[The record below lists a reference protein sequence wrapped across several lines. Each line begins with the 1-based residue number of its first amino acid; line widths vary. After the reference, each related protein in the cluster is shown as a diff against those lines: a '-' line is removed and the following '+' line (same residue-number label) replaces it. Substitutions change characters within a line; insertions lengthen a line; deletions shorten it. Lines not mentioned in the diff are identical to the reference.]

1 MCTRLARGRH
11 RTHLLALPAATTT
24 MRTPSCRTLLA
35 IACFGVAADAL
46 PAQAV
51 IASAPRVDSLRT
63 RERVGTPDSSVAPT
77 PTVVPP
83 PRLFGLDVSGYVES
97 GFHVSNHANAGAIAG
112 RLYERSSNQFA
123 LNAVALTLD
132 RPIAPERL
140 GAGFRADVVV
150 GQNAAMLKSSG
161 FNLGPHAD
169 VYQLFTTVNIPT
181 ANGEGVQVRIGRM
194 ATFMGVE
201 VIETPLNPNL
211 SIGNEFIFVENFT
224 QTGVS
229 VEHRFNRFVDA
240 QFRVLNGWDQVQDL
254 NDRLSYMLRV
264 GFAPDAQT
272 SIAVEGFVGPE
283 QPNDNVAL
291 RTGAELLV
299 RRTVGR
305 LTTWLQG
312 DVGREQRN
320 AALPDST
327 RDATWWA
334 ASSWF
339 VLEAT
344 PSLGVALRADYL
356 HDRPAAPPAAAS
368 GPWGAPGH
376 GWSRAAATLNMR
388 HIPGILFRPE
398 VRYDWSNQAVF
409 ATHRQQMTVGLSAAY
424 LF

>member
-1 MCTRLARGRH
+1 
-11 RTHLLALPAATTT
+11 
-24 MRTPSCRTLLA
+24 MRTPTCRTLFA
-35 IACFGVAADAL
+35 IACFGVAIDTL

-51 IASAPRVDSLRT
+51 IASAPRTDSVRT
-63 RERVGTPDSSVAPT
+63 RQRVDTSESPVAPA
-77 PTVVPP
+77 PAVIPP
-83 PRLFGLDVSGYVES
+83 PRLFGMNVSGYVES
-97 GFHVSNHANAGAIAG
+97 GFHVSNHADAGAIAG

-150 GQNAAMLKSSG
+150 GQNAAMLKSAG

-229 VEHRFNRFVDA
+229 VEHRFNRYVDA

-264 GFAPDAQT
+264 GFTPDAQT

-339 VLEAT
+339 VFDAT
-344 PSLGVALRADYL
+344 ASMGIAVRADYL
-356 HDRPAAPPAAAS
+356 HDRHAARTAS
-368 GPWGAPGH
+368 TFGLVGAPGH
-376 GWSRAAATLNMR
+376 RLASATATLNMR

-398 VRYDWSNQAVF
+398 VRYDRSNQPVF
-409 ATHRQQMTVGLSAAY
+409 ATHRQQVTFGLSAAY

>member
-1 MCTRLARGRH
+1 
-11 RTHLLALPAATTT
+11 

-35 IACFGVAADAL
+35 IACFGVAVESL

-51 IASAPRVDSLRT
+51 IAAAPRTDSLRT
-63 RERVGTPDSSVAPT
+63 RPRAEAPDTITAPPQAVT
-77 PTVVPP
+77 PP
-83 PRLFGLDVSGYVES
+83 PRLFGMNVSGYVES
-97 GFHVSNHANAGAIAG
+97 GFHVSNHAAGGAIAG

-123 LNAVALTLD
+123 LNAIALTLD
-132 RPIAPERL
+132 RPIAPDRL
-140 GAGFRADVVV
+140 SAGVRADVVV

-169 VYQLFTTVNIPT
+169 VYQLYTTVNIPT
-181 ANGEGVQVRIGRM
+181 DNGEGVQVRVGRM

-229 VEHRFNRFVDA
+229 IEHRFNRVVDA

-264 GFAPDAQT
+264 GLAPDAQT
-272 SIAVEGFVGPE
+272 MIAVEGFVGPE
-283 QPNDNVAL
+283 QPHDNAAL
-291 RTGAELLV
+291 RTGAELIV
-299 RRTVGR
+299 RRTMGR
-305 LTTWLQG
+305 VTTWLQG

-320 AALPDST
+320 AALPDSS

-334 ASSWF
+334 ASSW
-339 VLEAT
+339 VVVDAT

-356 HDRPAAPPAAAS
+356 HDRHAARTAS
-368 GPWGAPGH
+368 AFGLVGAPGH
-376 GWSRAAATLNMR
+376 RLASATATLNMR

-398 VRYDWSNQAVF
+398 VRYDRSNQPVF
-409 ATHRQQMTVGLSAAY
+409 ASHRQQITFGMSAAY
-424 LF
+424 VF